1 VQNEPAELRA
11 DYGGGEVR
19 NVRSYARVRRSL
31 TLEGVLGILLIAAAV
46 LAVIGGVQYRST
58 RTWLA
63 AVQEKEARDF
73 STTLAA
79 AVESLLEPDGTL
91 SPSDRVVAA
100 RLIGNASRGRDV
112 VDVALVDAQHTLLAH
127 SQPEQA
133 LPPTLWPSV
142 AEAFAADRT
151 SVARDPFTIVTLLRS
166 RPGADAFAP
175 PPKVALYMQAGP
187 SSVAGLVA
195 RMAWQIGLLAAAV
208 ASCGTLVALAMLS
221 RTVLRPTRALVTQAE
236 RLAAGD
242 LSARSAFADD
252 ADGNELVRL
261 GQALDR
267 MAARITG
274 DMRRL
279 QASEAACREVV
290 ERAVDGIFT
299 ADEHGHV
306 SEVNPAA
313 CAMMGRT
320 REQIVGVRLIDTVHP
335 DESVVLADQ
344 LSRLRPGD
352 VVVREWR
359 LRGEA
364 AAYQAV
370 EASAIR
376 LPDGRIQGIT
386 RDITSR
392 KQAEHDLRWRMRQQR
407 SVTEL
412 GQRALARLDLEELM
426 PEAVALVARGLDVP
440 MCHVLELLPDA
451 SALRVRAAVGWS
463 AEVDGHPLVPGGPGS
478 EAAFAL
484 SAAAAVVVDDLRT
497 EKRFQPSPQSMAAGA
512 VSSLSAVIGS
522 GQEPFGVLT
531 VHATEHRHFTAGDL
545 HFIET
550 AANVLGQAIAHAKT
564 DEALRSSELRYRLA
578 ARATRDAMYD
588 WDVAGDR
595 LYWSEGMA
603 LLFGH
608 VPGAIGSG
616 ISWWQEYLHP
626 DDRDAIVRSVETTFR
641 DQNRVWRA
649 QYRFRCADGSYKPV
663 HDRAYVEYAADGTPL
678 RAIGAMSDVSE
689 KERTEADLRRQAAFV
704 RLAREVAVAA
714 NGSIDVAQTMRVM
727 LRLVCDH
734 MQWPVGHALLL
745 QRIDRFTPAPS
756 VWHLTDQARFAAFA
770 SASEARSLDHGVGL
784 IGRVSTQAE
793 PTWMAIDT
801 AADFPRREAALA
813 AELHAAVGFPVSIGT
828 KVVGVLEFFSESS
841 AGPEHDVIEVIA
853 GVATQLGRVIERARA
868 ADDLR
873 DYTERLET
881 LSRRLLQAQET
892 ERRHVAREL
901 HDEIGQALTAL
912 KLNLQVLGGEPAT
925 EAARAMLDESMAIAD
940 QALQQTRDLSL
951 DLRPA
956 LLDDLGL
963 IPALRWYLDRQ
974 GRRAGFAT
982 EFEANEVGD
991 AVPSDVA
998 TTCFRIAQEALTNVA
1013 RHAQAT
1019 KVSMELSRRG
1029 TGLELVVRDSGRGF
1043 DRERAAATAER
1054 GGSLGI
1060 LSMGERA
1067 ALVGGTLTID
1077 SVIGRGT
1084 VIRLHLP
1091 LPLRSDS
1098 APIA

>member
-1 VQNEPAELRA
+1 MI
-11 DYGGGEVR
+11 
-19 NVRSYARVRRSL
+19 S
-31 TLEGVLGILLIAAAV
+31 VL
-46 LAVIGGVQYRST
+46 QYRST
-58 RTWLA
+58 RAWLA
-63 AVQEKEARDF
+63 AVQEEEARDF
-73 STTLAA
+73 TTTLAA
-79 AVESLLEPDGTL
+79 AVEALLEPDGTL
-91 SPSDRVVAA
+91 SPRDRVVSE
-100 RLIGNASRGRDV
+100 RLIANAIRGRDV
-112 VDVALVDAQHTLLAH
+112 VDVALLDARHAVLAH
-127 SQPEQA
+127 ALPEQS
-133 LPPTLWPSV
+133 LPPTVWPSI
-142 AEAFAADRT
+142 AEAFAGDRAI
-151 SVARDPFTIVTLLRS
+151 VARDPFTIVTLLRS
-166 RPGADAFAP
+166 PGADDLAP
-175 PPKVALYMQAGP
+175 SPKVALFVQAGP
-187 SSVAGLVA
+187 SSVAGYVA
-195 RMAWQIGLLAAAV
+195 RMAWQIGLLAAGV
-208 ASCGTLVALAMLS
+208 ASFGTLVALVILS
-221 RTVLRPTRALVTQAE
+221 RKVLRPTHALVAQAE

-242 LSARSAFADD
+242 LSARSAFSDD

-267 MAARITG
+267 MAGRIAG

-279 QASEAACREVV
+279 QASEEECREVV
-290 ERAVDGIFT
+290 ELAADGIFT
-299 ADEHGHV
+299 ADEHGRV

-313 CAMMGRT
+313 CALMGMA
-320 REQIVGVRLIDTVHP
+320 REQVLGMQLLDTVHP
-335 DESVVLADQ
+335 DESLVLADQ
-344 LSRLRPGD
+344 VSRLRPGD

-359 LRGEA
+359 LRRDA
-364 AAYQAV
+364 DAYRTV
-370 EASAIR
+370 EVSAIR
-376 LPDGRIQGIT
+376 LPDGRLQGIT

-392 KQAEHDLRWRMRQQR
+392 KHAEHELRWRMRQQR

-412 GQRALARLDLEELM
+412 GQRALARLDLESLM
-426 PEAVALVARGLDVP
+426 SEAVALVASGLEVP
-440 MCHVLELLPDA
+440 MGQVLEGVPDA
-451 SALRVRAAVGWS
+451 SELRVRASVGWPS
-463 AEVDGHPLVPGGPGS
+463 EDVGDTRVGGPGS

-484 SAAAAVVVDDLRT
+484 NADATVVVDDLRT
-497 EKRFQPSPQSMAAGA
+497 EKRFQASARSVAAGA
-512 VSSLSAVIGS
+512 VSSLSAVIRS
-522 GQEPFGVLT
+522 GQDPFGILT
-531 VHATEHRHFTAGDL
+531 VHATEQRHFTAGDL

-550 AANVLGQAIAHAKT
+550 AANVLAQAIAHAKT

-608 VPGAIGSG
+608 IPGAIGSG

-626 DDRDAIVRSVETTFR
+626 DDRDAVVQSVETTFR
-641 DQNRVWRA
+641 NQDPVWRA
-649 QYRFRCADGSYKPV
+649 QYRFRCADGSFKPV

-689 KERTEADLRRQAAFV
+689 KERAEADLRRQAAFV

-714 NGSIDVAQTMRVM
+714 NGSIDVAQTISVI

-756 VWHLTDQARFAAFA
+756 VWHLTDQERFGALAA
-770 SASEARSLDHGVGL
+770 SSEARSVDRGVGL
-784 IGRVSTQAE
+784 IGHVATQAE
-793 PTWMAIDT
+793 PTWITIDT
-801 AADFPRREAALA
+801 ATDFPRRDAARTA
-813 AELHAAVGFPVSIGT
+813 GLHAAVEFPVLVGT
-828 KVVGVLEFFSESS
+828 QVVGILEFFSESN

-868 ADDLR
+868 AVDLR

-912 KLNLQVLGGEPAT
+912 KLNLQALGNEPAT
-925 EAARAMLDESMAIAD
+925 DGGRAMLDESIAIAD

-951 DLRPA
+951 NLRPA

-1019 KVSMELSRRG
+1019 KVSMALSRRG

-1077 SVIGRGT
+1077 SAVGRGT

-1091 LPLRSDS
+1091 LPLQSDA
-1098 APIA
+1098 APMA